1 MEQYELPVVFSPP
14 RDGIQ
19 LTEPL
24 TVAGN
29 IHFGG
34 AHISTVEISGNEEQ
48 PSDSTAAD
56 QSLEAVRCGRGDDG
70 GEGGGDSKRSE
81 DG

>member
-1 MEQYELPVVFSPP
+1 MDEYELPVVFSPP

-29 IHFGG
+29 VHAGG
-34 AHISTVEISGNEEQ
+34 AHTSTGEICGDEDQ
-48 PSDSTAAD
+48 LGDGTAPD
-56 QSLEAVRCGRGDDG
+56 QSLELVPYGGGDNGD
-70 GEGGGDSKRSE
+70 EEGDSKRSE

>member
-24 TVAGN
+24 PVAGN
-29 IHFGG
+29 MHDGDG
-34 AHISTVEISGNEEQ
+34 EHPCDATEATTDESS
-48 PSDSTAAD
+48 
-56 QSLEAVRCGRGDDG
+56 EAVVCE
-70 GEGGGDSKRSE
+70 EGGKEEDGDNGKEEEADSSKRSE
-81 DG
+81 DW